1 MLCGRLGG
9 EEGGN
14 QLLLDSTRAG
24 RARFLSVER
33 VDVPLCRLERP
44 PLLSELS
51 LAAAISAPP
60 PPMHCSEKEWLLDM
74 KLFMLPKATG
84 NPVGGLIEA
93 AGEDADSLT
102 RGVHVLSCPSG
113 RLTRGA

>member
-1 MLCGRLGG
+1 M
-9 EEGGN
+9 
-14 QLLLDSTRAG
+14 LDSTRTG

-33 VDVPLCRLERP
+33 VEVPLCRFERP

-51 LAAAISAPP
+51 LPAAMSAPP
-60 PPMHCSEKEWLLDM
+60 PTMHCSEREWLLDM

-84 NPVGGLIEA
+84 NPVGGLTEA

-102 RGVHVLSCPSG
+102 TGAWCG
-113 RLTRGA
+113 ALTPAHTCSVPC

>member
-1 MLCGRLGG
+1 MGG
-9 EEGGN
+9 I
-14 QLLLDSTRAG
+14 QLLSDSTRAG

-33 VDVPLCRLERP
+33 VEVPLNRFERP

-51 LAAAISAPP
+51 LASAISAPP
-60 PPMHCSEKEWLLDM
+60 PTMHCSEREWLLHI

-84 NPVGGLIEA
+84 NSVGCLTEA

-102 RGVHVLSCPSG
+102 RG
-113 RLTRGA
+113 A